1 MSDESTVNPTS
12 DLAPPSGAVS
22 TPAAP
27 PSPARAAV
35 LAVRAEVAKVV
46 VGQDAVLSGV
56 IAVGGELSTATP
68 SQRGV
73 ILVQDDEATTFTLDG
88 RVYDSGGLLG
98 SAGGAGQ

>member
-1 MSDESTVNPTS
+1 MPLPSTSRFNLWAS
-12 DLAPPSGAVS
+12 NAW
-22 TPAAP
+22 
-27 PSPARAAV
+27 AAV
-35 LAVRAEVAKVV
+35 PGCTTRAIRAPDRTRARSSSATLHAVGGFGDV
-46 VGQDAVLSGV
+46 V

-88 RVYDSGGLLG
+88 RVYDSGGVMG